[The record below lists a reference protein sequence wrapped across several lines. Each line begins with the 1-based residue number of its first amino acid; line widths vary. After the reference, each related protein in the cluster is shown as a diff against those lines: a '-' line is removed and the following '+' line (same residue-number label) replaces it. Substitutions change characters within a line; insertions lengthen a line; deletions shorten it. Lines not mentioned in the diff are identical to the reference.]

1 MGPLRTTITFV
12 GDAARLDVPDSSA
25 RAPRLMLGSAPHG
38 WLRVAW
44 DGDSIAYARHESAWQ
59 GVVWARLRDRPTEV
73 LPPIHADLARTM
85 APARWIGWLAR
96 TLFADAPS
104 PLVAA
109 GTYALAPLPTSF
121 AARGEALS
129 PPSPAL
135 GIEAL
140 HRAPRARRVRW
151 TSLRS
156 SDSNVFPLRDAS
168 ADDASRVKAW
178 RKHARDGTLP
188 PALLA
193 WISALDGYV
202 VLDGHD
208 RLHAASLER
217 REAPL
222 VSLHPVREHAFGP
235 EVLVEATRRYERA
248 FAHEA
253 RLADATRAELGTRL
267 VMAASPWVRATSS
280 ARHEPDLPLRFAR
293 ESCGLAMD
301 GEIARLFAR

>member
-1 MGPLRTTITFV
+1 
-12 GDAARLDVPDSSA
+12 
-25 RAPRLMLGSAPHG
+25 
-38 WLRVAW
+38 
-44 DGDSIAYARHESAWQ
+44 
-59 GVVWARLRDRPTEV
+59 
-73 LPPIHADLARTM
+73 
-85 APARWIGWLAR
+85 
-96 TLFADAPS
+96 LFADAQS
-104 PLVAA
+104 PLVPSGA
-109 GTYALAPLPTSF
+109 YALAPLLTSSS
-121 AARGEALS
+121 AREEPLS
-129 PPSPAL
+129 PPAPAL

-140 HRAPRARRVRW
+140 HRAPRARRLRW
-151 TSLRS
+151 TSRRT
-156 SDSNVFPLRDAS
+156 SDSNVFALRDAS

-208 RLHAASLER
+208 RLHAASLEA

-222 VSLHPVREHAFGP
+222 VSLHPAREHAFGP

-253 RLADATRAELGTRL
+253 ELADATRAELDTRL
-267 VMAASPWVRATSS
+267 VRAASPWIRATSS

-293 ESCGLAMD
+293 ESRGLAID
-301 GEIARLFAR
+301 DELTRLFAR